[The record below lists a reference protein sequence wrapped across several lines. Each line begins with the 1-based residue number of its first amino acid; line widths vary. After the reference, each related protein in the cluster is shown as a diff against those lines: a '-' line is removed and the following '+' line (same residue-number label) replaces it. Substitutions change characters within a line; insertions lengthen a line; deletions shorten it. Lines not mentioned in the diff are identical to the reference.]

1 MFPKFFSEHSL
12 KVVQYNEIKYYQKM
26 VKTTQ
31 RDIRTM
37 KRNVSKLR
45 KESVQTSRNAAVF
58 IKKVFSARTAY
69 IKKHH
74 CVQMENKILLKSLK
88 NFNKICNQQK
98 MMLAKQNRDIDKL
111 QRSANELKRLKNALQ
126 SIHVRKRRNPAL
138 YREADI

>member
-1 MFPKFFSEHSL
+1 
-12 KVVQYNEIKYYQKM
+12 M

-45 KESVQTSRNAAVF
+45 KESTSAA
-58 IKKVFSARTAY
+58 IKKVFLAAY

-88 NFNKICNQQK
+88 NVNKICNQQK
-98 MMLAKQNRDIDKL
+98 MMLAKQSRDIDKL

-126 SIHVRKRRNPAL
+126 SIRVQKRRNPAL
-138 YREADI
+138 YRKADI